1 MGLVEMIKNRVE
13 LFKIE
18 RYTKRRAVNT
28 PDFEQKDREFYKEH
42 YQDGVYLHHHPR
54 DANNTAHVLAH
65 HRPSTNGN
73 NRKSMLFRQKSE
85 RIVRCSENYNH
96 Q

>member
-28 PDFEQKDREFYKEH
+28 PDFEQKGLSLCAPIFVSVPDCLSPLHSSFYFF
-42 YQDGVYLHHHPR
+42 
-54 DANNTAHVLAH
+54 
-65 HRPSTNGN
+65 SF
-73 NRKSMLFRQKSE
+73 SF
-85 RIVRCSENYNH
+85 
-96 Q
+96 